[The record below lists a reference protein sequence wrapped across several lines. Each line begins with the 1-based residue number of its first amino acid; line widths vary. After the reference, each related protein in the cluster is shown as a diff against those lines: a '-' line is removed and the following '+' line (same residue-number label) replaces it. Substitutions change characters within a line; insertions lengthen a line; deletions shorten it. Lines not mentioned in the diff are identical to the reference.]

1 MNESSRSIY
10 AIISILLVGFV
21 LIISRSNTSSSE
33 ITEDDIMNHI
43 RYLSHENREGRLP
56 GTRGSKDVIAYLI
69 KNLKSYG
76 VRPAFDKSYT
86 QPFDIKTGIQLG
98 PLNNLILNKD
108 TMIVGSDYLPL
119 FFSANGNFSGEVVFA
134 GYGFQINEKELKWDD
149 YEGLDVKDKWVIVM
163 RHSPERNQPHSIY
176 APHSPLHKKMLVAK
190 DNGAKGIVFVSQ
202 IEDEELYPLKY
213 VPGFENN
220 EHALR

>member
-10 AIISILLVGFV
+10 AVVSILLVGFV
-21 LIISRSNTSSSE
+21 LIISRNNTSSSD
-33 ITEDDIMNHI
+33 ITEDEIMEHI

-76 VRPAFDKSYT
+76 VRPAFGKSYT

-176 APHSPLHKKMLVAK
+176 APHSPLHKKCL
-190 DNGAKGIVFVSQ
+190 
-202 IEDEELYPLKY
+202 
-213 VPGFENN
+213 
-220 EHALR
+220 